1 MTKHLRLIMLSL
13 LAMICMGG
21 YSQSDELYKTLSFPD
36 ENKVNN
42 GKGNNNYVSVWNA
55 KIGTDSWRITNFN
68 NNNWANSWS
77 YIKCGREK
85 YTSKAKIETNTSLD
99 AEISK
104 IEVTYGKTTKVDKV
118 LDYYLLVASDRDFT
132 KNVEK
137 IQGKLKETKSETTD
151 VFIITSPAKGRY
163 FRLYYDLDKT
173 GANGNIQINKID
185 YYKKSDKA
193 DSQIKFNEA
202 AKEVELKTEMMSLS
216 DLISNPNKLPLTYST
231 SDKETAEELDGTL
244 LLYKTGKVT
253 VTASFAGNDTYA
265 ATSTSMELTIVDNRL
280 DAGISFAKDSYT
292 AGIAKGTFNGAE
304 LVKPEGL
311 EVAYEITHNTEGVS
325 IAQDGT
331 VTYPAVE
338 ATYTVTAKFAGNDTY
353 KPATATYTLNV
364 VDNRQDAGIQF
375 AKDSYTADIAQGT
388 FNGAELVKPEGLEV
402 AYEITH
408 NTEGVSIA
416 QDGTVTYP
424 AVEAT
429 YTVTAKFA
437 GNDTYKPATA
447 TYTLNVVDPNFEIQ
461 TIEFVAGVDKGTGA
475 STGSIKDDMISKGIV
490 TVSSTRACLG
500 LGGYYAFYKPVTSNE
515 GIHTINTRMGTIT
528 KIAFEAG
535 NGKEPSKATFTEGTY
550 TKDNDGT
557 KNYTWTGSEK
567 TINFTVTD
575 GTYYSKITV
584 TVKVPVAKDYTLD
597 ENSVNTIEAY
607 ENANV
612 TLKRTFFHDNAWN
625 TLCLPF
631 DVDANE
637 VATAF
642 AGAEI
647 REIDHSQC
655 KDNTIQFVPATEI
668 KAGVPYIIKWNEN
681 VAEAKPFEKTFEG
694 VTLVA
699 EPKPVKVNNDITFTG
714 FYNKTTAD
722 KLGTSVAAVGAGSKL
737 FKVVGEG
744 EMKGFRA
751 AFVLNPTAQLSAF
764 NVVIDGVTNG
774 IEDLVIDGV
783 KANGRV
789 YNLNGQ
795 YVGNSLNGLQPGLY
809 IQNGKKIVVK

>member
-42 GKGNNNYVSVWNA
+42 SKGNNSYVSVWNA

-68 NNNWANSWS
+68 NNNWNNWS
-77 YIKCGREK
+77 YIKCGRSNN
-85 YTSKAKIETNTSLD
+85 TSKAKIETNTSLD

-104 IEVTYGKTTKVDKV
+104 IIVTYGNTTKVDKV

-253 VTASFAGNDTYA
+253 VTASFAGDDTYA
-265 ATSTSMELTIVDNRL
+265 ATSTSMELTIVDNRQ
-280 DAGISFAKDSYT
+280 DAGIHFAKDSYT
-292 AGIAKGTFNGAE
+292 ADIAKGTFNGAE
-304 LVKPEGL
+304 LVNPNGFGVVYK
-311 EVAYEITHNTEGVS
+311 ITPTTGGVS

-331 VTYPAVE
+331 VTYPAVD
-338 ATYTVTAKFAGNDTY
+338 ATYTVTA
-353 KPATATYTLNV
+353 
-364 VDNRQDAGIQF
+364 Q
-375 AKDSYTADIAQGT
+375 
-388 FNGAELVKPEGLEV
+388 FNG
-402 AYEITH
+402 
-408 NTEGVSIA
+408 
-416 QDGTVTYP
+416 D
-424 AVEAT
+424 
-429 YTVTAKFA
+429 
-437 GNDTYKPATA
+437 DTYKPATA
-447 TYTLNVVDPNFEIQ
+447 TYTLNVVDPNIETR
-461 TIEFVAGVDKGTGA
+461 TIEFVAGVNKSNNKQDVYDELNNDIITISSDRAAFGWPKEYRFYNAYESKKGETTI
-475 STGSIKDDMISKGIV
+475 STK
-490 TVSSTRACLG
+490 
-500 LGGYYAFYKPVTSNE
+500 Y
-515 GIHTINTRMGTIT
+515 GTIT
-528 KIAFEAG
+528 KIEFAHAAEKPLENLSTQVG
-535 NGKEPSKATFTEGTY
+535 EYKYDKT
-550 TKDNDGT
+550 TKDAV
-557 KNYTWTGSEK
+557 WTGNSK
-567 TINFTVTD
+567 SVLFTAKAQARA
-575 GTYYSKITV
+575 SKITV

-612 TLKRTFFHDNAWN
+612 TLKRTFYKDGEWN

-631 DVDANE
+631 AVADAKTAFDGAELREVDTEKSNGNTIVFKE
-637 VATAF
+637 ATAIE
-642 AGAEI
+642 AG
-647 REIDHSQC
+647 
-655 KDNTIQFVPATEI
+655 K
-668 KAGVPYIIKWNEN
+668 PYLIKWVNSSAAAVN
-681 VAEAKPFEKTFEG
+681 VEKKFEG

-699 EPKPVKVNNDITFTG
+699 AATPVEVNNGGISFNG
-714 FYNKTTAD
+714 FYKMTEASE
-722 KLGTSVAAVGAGSKL
+722 LGASVAAIGAGNKL
-737 FKVVGEG
+737 FKVIEG
-744 EMKGFRA
+744 KMKGFRA
-751 AFVLNPTAQLSAF
+751 AFVLSSGAEATKY
-764 NVVIDGVTNG
+764 NVVIDGTATG
-774 IEDLVIDGV
+774 IEDLVIDNV

>member
-13 LAMICMGG
+13 FAMICMGG

-36 ENKVNN
+36 ENKANN
-42 GKGNNNYVSVWNA
+42 SKNNNNYVSVWNA

-77 YIKCGREK
+77 YIKCGRSK
-85 YTSKAKIETNTSLD
+85 YTSEAKIETNTSLD

-104 IEVTYGKTTKVDKV
+104 IEVTYGTTTKVDKV

-132 KNVEK
+132 KIVEK
-137 IQGKLKETKSETTD
+137 IQGKLEENKSVTTD
-151 VFIITSPAKGRY
+151 VFIIKSPAKGRY

-185 YYKKSDKA
+185 YYKKSDKT
-193 DSQIKFNEA
+193 DSQINFKEA

-216 DLISNPNKLPLTYST
+216 DLISNPHNLPLTYST
-231 SDKETAEELDGTL
+231 SNTDFAKVENEKLH
-244 LLYKTGKVT
+244 LYKTGKVT
-253 VTASFAGNDTYA
+253 VTASFAGDATYA
-265 ATSTSMELTIVDNRL
+265 ATSTSMELTIVDNRQVA
-280 DAGISFAKDSYT
+280 DIHFDKDSYT
-292 AGIAKGTFNGAE
+292 ADIAKGTFNGAE
-304 LVKPEGL
+304 LVNPKDF
-311 EVAYEITHNTEGVS
+311 EVAYEISPKTEGVS
-325 IAQDGT
+325 IAKDGT

-338 ATYTVTAKFAGNDTY
+338 ATY
-353 KPATATYTLNV
+353 
-364 VDNRQDAGIQF
+364 I
-375 AKDSYTADIAQGT
+375 
-388 FNGAELVKPEGLEV
+388 
-402 AYEITH
+402 
-408 NTEGVSIA
+408 VS
-416 QDGTVTYP
+416 
-424 AVEAT
+424 
-429 YTVTAKFA
+429 AKFA

-475 STGSIKDDMISKGIV
+475 SAGSIKDDMISKGIV

-500 LGGYYAFYKPVTSNE
+500 LEDYYAFYKPVTSNE
-515 GIHTINTRMGTIT
+515 GIHTISTRMGTIT
-528 KIAFEAG
+528 KVAFEAG

-567 TINFTVTD
+567 TINFTVTAS
-575 GTYYSKITV
+575 TYYSKITV

-612 TLKRTFFHDNAWN
+612 TLKRTFYKDGGWN

-631 DVDANE
+631 AVN
-637 VATAF
+637 ATDF
-642 AGAEI
+642 EGAEV
-647 REIDHSQC
+647 REVDVTQSSE
-655 KDNTIQFVPATEI
+655 NTLVFKEATTI
-668 KAGVPYIIKWNEN
+668 KAGKPYLIKWAKTPNEVCDFFN
-681 VAEAKPFEKTFEG
+681 TFEG

-699 EPKPVKVNNDITFTG
+699 TATPVKVNDAITFTG
-714 FYNKTTAD
+714 FYNKATAD
-722 KLGTSVAAVGAGSKL
+722 KLGASVAAIGAGNKL
-737 FKVVGEG
+737 FKVTSG

-751 AFVLNPTAQLSAF
+751 AFVLNPATPAAGIK
-764 NVVIDGVTNG
+764 VVIDGTTTG
-774 IEDLVIDGV
+774 IEDLVVDGV

-795 YVGNSLNGLQPGLY
+795 YVGNSLNGLQPGIY
-809 IQNGKKIVVK
+809 IQNGKKVVVK

>member
-42 GKGNNNYVSVWNA
+42 SKGNNNYVSVWNA

-68 NNNWANSWS
+68 NNNWNNWS
-77 YIKCGREK
+77 YIKCGRSNN
-85 YTSKAKIETNTSLD
+85 TSKAKIETNTSLD

-104 IEVTYGKTTKVDKV
+104 IIVTYGNTTKVDKV

-231 SDKETAEELDGTL
+231 SDKGTAEELDGTL

-253 VTASFAGNDTYA
+253 ITASFAGDATYA
-265 ATSTSMELTIVDNRL
+265 ATKTSMELTIVDNRQ
-280 DAGISFAKDSYT
+280 DAGIHFAKDSYT
-292 AGIAKGTFNGAE
+292 ADIAKGTFNGAE
-304 LVKPEGL
+304 LVNPNGFGVVYK
-311 EVAYEITHNTEGVS
+311 ITPTTGGVS

-331 VTYPAVE
+331 VTYPAVD
-338 ATYTVTAKFAGNDTY
+338 ATYTVTAQFNGDDTY

-364 VDNRQDAGIQF
+364 VG
-375 AKDSYTADIAQGT
+375 
-388 FNGAELVKPEGLEV
+388 
-402 AYEITH
+402 
-408 NTEGVSIA
+408 
-416 QDGTVTYP
+416 
-424 AVEAT
+424 
-429 YTVTAKFA
+429 
-437 GNDTYKPATA
+437 
-447 TYTLNVVDPNFEIQ
+447 PNIETR
-461 TIEFVAGVDKGTGA
+461 TIEFVAGVNKSNNKQDVYDELNNDIITISSDRAAFGWPKEYRFYNAYESKKGETTI
-475 STGSIKDDMISKGIV
+475 STK
-490 TVSSTRACLG
+490 
-500 LGGYYAFYKPVTSNE
+500 Y
-515 GIHTINTRMGTIT
+515 GTIT
-528 KIAFEAG
+528 KIEFAHAAEKPLENLSTQVG
-535 NGKEPSKATFTEGTY
+535 EYKYDKT
-550 TKDNDGT
+550 TKDAV
-557 KNYTWTGSEK
+557 WTGNSK
-567 TINFTVTD
+567 SVLFTAKAQARA
-575 GTYYSKITV
+575 SKITV

-612 TLKRTFFHDNAWN
+612 TLTRTFYKDGEWN

-631 DVDANE
+631 AVADAK
-637 VATAF
+637 TAF
-642 AGAEI
+642 DNAEL
-647 REIDHSQC
+647 REVDTKNSH
-655 KDNTIQFVPATEI
+655 DNTIVFKEATAIE
-668 KAGVPYIIKWNEN
+668 AGKPYLIKWANSSAAAVN
-681 VAEAKPFEKTFEG
+681 VEKKFEG

-699 EPKPVKVNNDITFTG
+699 AATPVEVNNGGISFNG
-714 FYNKTTAD
+714 FYKMTEASE
-722 KLGTSVAAVGAGSKL
+722 LGASVAAIGAGNKL
-737 FKVVGEG
+737 FKVTEG
-744 EMKGFRA
+744 KMKGFRA
-751 AFVLNPTAQLSAF
+751 AFVLPSGAEATKYK
-764 NVVIDGVTNG
+764 VVIDGTATG

>member
-36 ENKVNN
+36 ENKASN
-42 GKGNNNYVSVWNA
+42 KCQNYTSVWIA
-55 KIGTDSWRITNFN
+55 RIGTDNWKIANFN
-68 NNNWANSWS
+68 NNNWADNWS
-77 YIKCGREK
+77 YIKCGRK
-85 YTSKAKIETNTSLD
+85 KVTSKAEIQTNTSLD

-104 IEVTYGKTTKVDKV
+104 IEVTYGKTTKVNKV
-118 LDYYLLVASDRDFT
+118 LEYYLLIASDRDFT

-137 IQGKLKETKSETTD
+137 IQGKLEENESVTTD
-151 VFIITSPAKGRY
+151 AFIIPSPAKGRY
-163 FRLYYDLDKT
+163 FKLCYNLDKT
-173 GANGNIQINKID
+173 GDNGNIQINKID
-185 YYKKSDKA
+185 YFKKSDKT
-193 DSQIKFNEA
+193 DSQIKFKEA
-202 AKEVELKTEMMSLS
+202 AKEVELKTEKMSLS
-216 DLISNPNKLPLTYST
+216 DLISNPHNLPLTYST
-231 SDKETAEELDGTL
+231 SDKETAGELDGTL

-253 VTASFAGNDTYA
+253 ITASFAGDDTYA
-265 ATSTSMELTIVDNRL
+265 ATSTSMELTI
-280 DAGISFAKDSYT
+280 
-292 AGIAKGTFNGAE
+292 E
-304 LVKPEGL
+304 
-311 EVAYEITHNTEGVS
+311 
-325 IAQDGT
+325 
-331 VTYPAVE
+331 
-338 ATYTVTAKFAGNDTY
+338 
-353 KPATATYTLNV
+353 
-364 VDNRQDAGIQF
+364 DNRQDAGIHF
-375 AKDSYTADIAQGT
+375 AKDSYTADFAKST

-475 STGSIKDDMISKGIV
+475 ITGSIKDDMISKGIV

-612 TLKRTFFHDNAWN
+612 TLKRTFYKDGEWN

-631 DVDANE
+631 DVADAKTAFDGAELREVDTKNSNGNTIVFKEATAIEAGKPYLIKWAKTPNE
-637 VATAF
+637 VC
-642 AGAEI
+642 
-647 REIDHSQC
+647 D
-655 KDNTIQFVPATEI
+655 FV
-668 KAGVPYIIKWNEN
+668 N
-681 VAEAKPFEKTFEG
+681 TFEG

-699 EPKPVKVNNDITFTG
+699 TATPVKVNDAITFTG
-714 FYNKTTAD
+714 FYNKATAD
-722 KLGTSVAAVGAGSKL
+722 KLGASVAAIGAGNKL
-737 FKVVGEG
+737 FKVTSG

-751 AFVLNPTAQLSAF
+751 AFVLNPATPAAGIK
-764 NVVIDGVTNG
+764 VVIDGTTTG
-774 IEDLVIDGV
+774 IEDLVVDGV

-795 YVGNSLNGLQPGLY
+795 YVGNSLNGLQPGIY
-809 IQNGKKIVVK
+809 IQNGKKVVVK